1 MVNMNKKFFKQRIAV
16 LAVSALTA
24 GVFSGLGAP
33 SANAAVVAVTTANA
47 AVAADDLQVSTAI
60 AATAVANGTST
71 AAKSLG
77 LNFHNDATTSA
88 AVKVVQMTTAGVL
101 SLYTGAAT
109 GNKVLL
115 TASGG
120 VFSSALGIGVNTP
133 MPLNAAN
140 TPTGA
145 AADTR
150 VTGTFTTSGGALW
163 TPSVR
168 GVYTITLHTGAGL
181 DLTTFASTGG
191 VLKTTIT
198 VYVGEAA
205 LTLGANGAAVTDPSG
220 ILSTSGVTLAT
231 STTLRDFSTLATTST
246 GNMLKSGQ
254 IVGHSSPG
262 LTTSAVVV
270 SGGTITSCSTTT
282 NTVTLS
288 ADKTTCSSNGN
299 DLAGINVTAIPSAV
313 GTNFVIATKSTNSAA
328 TWATQSQITISVVAD
343 TVANVFNSGKS
354 SFSVETSGQ
363 AASDNVDATYTS
375 AAGVTSIPGTTV
387 INGGTG
393 FFGYLVKDAVGNNLT
408 GSVIGATTTSATCLI
423 GAAGAGTFNS
433 ASSTT
438 ANSYF
443 QISQAAANTPATCP
457 VNISVNGVTVA
468 SRTFTIVGEV
478 KTIEISSQSIVPAT
492 AASVAAMFFVAA
504 KDAAGNLVD
513 NASIAPET
521 TNYNAN
527 LTGVGTV
534 ATKPGGTGATDNG
547 ASVTCGAAGK
557 YKMQMKTTNASVVS
571 IKSAV
576 FDITCGGAAV
586 NYSASL
592 DKASYV
598 PGDIA
603 TLTIKATDSVKG
615 VVHDANFLGG
625 DAAGA
630 GATNPIAITGSQL
643 TAVTAPVSGNAFV
656 SGVKTYKYIVGSTE
670 GSYNLVVDL
679 PKVNNTTY
687 SQTALTIAYKVV
699 AGTATVS
706 FAEVLQSVVALI
718 ASINKQIAAL
728 QKLILA
734 RR

>member
-1 MVNMNKKFFKQRIAV
+1 MSTKTIKQRIALV
-16 LAVSALTA
+16 AASALTA
-24 GVFSGLGAP
+24 GFISVVSAP
-33 SANAAVVAVTTANA
+33 AANAAVTTNLAANGATATSTQGLLIFSGTLGAETTGLTATGSMLLSGQLSVTTNE
-47 AVAADDLQVSTAI
+47 
-60 AATAVANGTST
+60 
-71 AAKSLG
+71 
-77 LNFHNDATTSA
+77 
-88 AVKVVQMTTAGVL
+88 
-101 SLYTGAAT
+101 
-109 GNKVLL
+109 
-115 TASGG
+115 GG
-120 VFSSALGIGVNTP
+120 
-133 MPLNAAN
+133 
-140 TPTGA
+140 
-145 AADTR
+145 
-150 VTGTFTTSGGALW
+150 TTSG
-163 TPSVR
+163 
-168 GVYTITLHTGAGL
+168 
-181 DLTTFASTGG
+181 
-191 VLKTTIT
+191 
-198 VYVGEAA
+198 
-205 LTLGANGAAVTDPSG
+205 
-220 ILSTSGVTLAT
+220 
-231 STTLRDFSTLATTST
+231 
-246 GNMLKSGQ
+246 
-254 IVGHSSPG
+254 
-262 LTTSAVVV
+262 VVV
-270 SGGTITSCSTTT
+270 SGGYITACSTTT
-282 NTVTLS
+282 NAVTLS
-288 ADKTTCSSNGN
+288 ADKTNCTSDGNNG
-299 DLAGINVTAIPSAV
+299 AGITIIVKPNAV
-313 GTNFVIATKSTNSAA
+313 GTNLVIQGKTTNSPA
-328 TWATQSQITISVVAD
+328 TWATESQITIAVVAD
-343 TVANVFNSGKS
+343 SVANVFNSGKS
-354 SFSVETSGQ
+354 FFSVETAAQ

-375 AAGVTSIPGTTV
+375 AASVASIPGTTV

-393 FFGYLVKDAVGNNLT
+393 YFGYFVKDAVGNSLT

-443 QISQAAANTPATCP
+443 QISQAAANTPSTCP

-521 TNYNAN
+521 TYYNAN

-557 YKMQMKTTNASVVS
+557 YKMQMKNTNASIAS

-615 VVHDANFLGG
+615 VAHDANFLGG

-630 GATNPIAITGSQL
+630 GSTYPIAISGSQL
-643 TAVTAPVSGNAFV
+643 TAVTAPASGDAFV
-656 SGVKTYKYIVGSTE
+656 SGVKTYKYVVGSTE

-679 PKVNNTTY
+679 PKFNNTTY
-687 SQTALTIAYKVV
+687 SQTALTVAYKVA

-706 FAEVLQSVVALI
+706 NADVLKSIVALI
-718 ASINKQIAAL
+718 ASINKQIQAL

>member
-1 MVNMNKKFFKQRIAV
+1 
-16 LAVSALTA
+16 
-24 GVFSGLGAP
+24 
-33 SANAAVVAVTTANA
+33 
-47 AVAADDLQVSTAI
+47 
-60 AATAVANGTST
+60 
-71 AAKSLG
+71 
-77 LNFHNDATTSA
+77 
-88 AVKVVQMTTAGVL
+88 
-101 SLYTGAAT
+101 
-109 GNKVLL
+109 
-115 TASGG
+115 
-120 VFSSALGIGVNTP
+120 
-133 MPLNAAN
+133 
-140 TPTGA
+140 
-145 AADTR
+145 
-150 VTGTFTTSGGALW
+150 
-163 TPSVR
+163 
-168 GVYTITLHTGAGL
+168 
-181 DLTTFASTGG
+181 
-191 VLKTTIT
+191 
-198 VYVGEAA
+198 
-205 LTLGANGAAVTDPSG
+205 
-220 ILSTSGVTLAT
+220 
-231 STTLRDFSTLATTST
+231 
-246 GNMLKSGQ
+246 
-254 IVGHSSPG
+254 
-262 LTTSAVVV
+262 
-270 SGGTITSCSTTT
+270 
-282 NTVTLS
+282 VTLS
-288 ADKTTCSSNGN
+288 ADKTTCSSNGA
-299 DLAGINVTAIPSAV
+299 DAAGITVLIKPNAV
-313 GTNFVIATKSTNSAA
+313 GTNLVIQGKTTNSAA
-328 TWATQSQITISVVAD
+328 TWATESQITIAVVAD
-343 TVANVFNSGKS
+343 SVSNVFNSGKS

-375 AAGVTSIPGTTV
+375 AASVASIPGTTV

-393 FFGYLVKDAVGNNLT
+393 YFGYLVKDAVGNNLT

-438 ANSYF
+438 ANSWF

-478 KTIEISSQSIVPAT
+478 KTIEISSQSVVPAT

-521 TNYNAN
+521 TYYNAN

-557 YKMQMKTTNASVVS
+557 YKMQMKNTNASIAT

-615 VVHDANFLGG
+615 VAHDANFLGG

-630 GATNPIAITGSQL
+630 GGTNVIAISGSQL
-643 TAVTAPVSGNAFV
+643 TAVTAPASGDAFV
-656 SGVKTYKYIVGSTE
+656 SGVKTYKYVVGSTE

-679 PKVNNTTY
+679 PKFNNTTY
-687 SQTALTIAYKVV
+687 SQTALTVAYKVT
-699 AGTATVS
+699 ATTATVS

-718 ASINKQIAAL
+718 ASINKQIQAL
-728 QKLILA
+728 QKLILK
-734 RR
+734 R